1 MMIIC
6 FAKNKCIILFFFG
19 WWDKGIHR
27 QMMYIDA
34 LTNAN
39 IYIYISY
46 DTYEVRYRYIWRER
60 ERERERESYE
70 DR

>member
-6 FAKNKCIILFFFG
+6 FAKNKCIILFFLG

-39 IYIYISY
+39 IYISY

-60 ERERERESYE
+60 EREL
-70 DR
+70 